1 LFHAQR
7 SPIQSVRARF
17 AIALPSVALVG
28 LLAGCGGAQ
37 SELQS
42 PPPETHLPPPAP
54 EALPP
59 AAAPTAEAPAPGAA
73 PAPAPAAGPINVE
86 GFMTPES
93 VIHDPDADLYLVSN
107 INGTPLEAD
116 DNGYVSRVSPEG
128 KVVEPKWIDASKAE
142 VKLNAPKGL
151 TLAGDKLYVADIT
164 FVRIFDRKSGAP
176 AGEVEVKGSTFLNG
190 VATGPDGSVYVSDT
204 GVKLG
209 KEGFEPT
216 GTDAVYRIDPAKK
229 NKLTPVAKN
238 KDLGR
243 PNGLA
248 VDQSGVWVVTFGTGE
263 LYRLSPKG
271 QKEAGVKLPKGQ
283 LDGLVLLD
291 GGAVLVSSWEGSSIF
306 RGAGAGPFEP
316 VITGVKSPAGIGF
329 DAKRKRVLV
338 PSFMGNTVQ
347 IHPLK

>member
-1 LFHAQR
+1 MHSAGRIRPFNTR
-7 SPIQSVRARF
+7 Y
-17 AIALPSVALVG
+17 AIALPSVALIGFCV
-28 LLAGCGGAQ
+28 ACGGAQ
-37 SELQS
+37 PEPMA
-42 PPPETHLPPPAP
+42 PPPETNLPPPAP
-54 EALPP
+54 EPPGAAMPPADAPPAAGGP
-59 AAAPTAEAPAPGAA
+59 AAAPADAP
-73 PAPAPAAGPINVE
+73 VTVTE
-86 GFMTPES
+86 GLATPEC
-93 VIHDPDADLYLVSN
+93 VLHDSEADVYLVSN
-107 INGTPLEAD
+107 INGTPLEVD
-116 DNGYVSRVSPEG
+116 DNGYIMKLSPEG
-128 KVVEPKWIDASKAE
+128 KVTEQKWIDASKAE

-164 FVRIFDRKSGAP
+164 FVRIFDRKTGAP

-190 VATGPDGSVYVSDT
+190 MATGPDGSVYVSDS
-204 GVKLG
+204 GLKAG
-209 KEGFEPT
+209 KDGFEPT

-229 NKLTPVAKN
+229 NKLAPVAKN

-263 LYRLSPKG
+263 LYRISPKG

-283 LDGLVLLD
+283 LDGLVALE
-291 GGAVLVSSWEGSSIF
+291 GGTVLVSSWEASTVY

-316 VITGVKSPAGIGF
+316 VVSGIKSPASIGF

-338 PSFMGNTVQ
+338 PSFMGNQVQ